1 MSQLDGTSK
10 VYEVLAVVNIPK
22 ALQTPLQVDMGLDY
36 IFPSSELLGN
46 MVSVDQPAMKTIF
59 NVDDE
64 NQLAAENWL
73 KNYTTNTDTALDY
86 LSKVTLRQTFDG
98 MINMYRLVGG
108 TLCVILALIGIL
120 NFINSMMTSI
130 LSRHKELA
138 MLQSVGMTGNQ
149 VKRML
154 MYEGIGYSVL
164 GLLSSLILSIVGSLT
179 VVRMMG
185 AELSY
190 FTWHFTLL
198 PVFLCIIP
206 LFLIT
211 ALVPFDLL

>member
-1 MSQLDGTSK
+1 
-10 VYEVLAVVNIPK
+10 
-22 ALQTPLQVDMGLDY
+22 
-36 IFPSSELLGN
+36 

-59 NVDDE
+59 HVDDE
-64 NQLAAENWL
+64 HQLAAENWL

-154 MYEGIGYSVL
+154 MYEGIGSV
-164 GLLSSLILSIVGSLT
+164 
-179 VVRMMG
+179 
-185 AELSY
+185 SY
-190 FTWHFTLL
+190 THLDVYKRQVSHPASRL
-198 PVFLCIIP
+198 
-206 LFLIT
+206 
-211 ALVPFDLL
+211 